1 MFAFIIILFTLF
13 RQRID
18 NENVSKK
25 YDELLDVM
33 KNYESDIEDQR
44 TLRHETKNEFA
55 TIKCKLQDK
64 EDNKTIIEYIDS
76 VIGDKGKA
84 SSTNYSKFKY
94 LPQIIPIKLAI
105 NAPSGSPGPFKIIV
119 PSTKTEPC
127 NILLAK
133 APINPAIA
141 AEIVT
146 KGVSLYFTAT
156 PTPIPAPVKLAAI
169 FPITTIKFP
178 TFPPISL
185 PSCSIINPIIRV
197 ENKPQAIPVKPSINT
212 YEKNFFILVL
222 ISSFIKIS
230 PLLFQFI

>member
-1 MFAFIIILFTLF
+1 MIASAAELIGRVNIIPIKTDTNIPIITGCLSTAQLISSPNASIKFEIGGPTNNPTAPPIIIVK
-13 RQRID
+13 IG
-18 NENVSKK
+18 
-25 YDELLDVM
+25 
-33 KNYESDIEDQR
+33 
-44 TLRHETKNEFA
+44 TK
-55 TIKCKLQDK
+55 
-64 EDNKTIIEYIDS
+64 IISNLVLPCIH
-76 VIGDKGKA
+76 
-84 SSTNYSKFKY
+84 

-133 APINPAIA
+133 APITPAIA

-178 TFPPISL
+178 TFPPINF
-185 PSCSIINPIIRV
+185 PSCSIIKPIIKV

-212 YEKNFFILVL
+212 YEKTFFILVL

-230 PLLFQFI
+230 PYYFNSFK